1 MANIKEEKTWEEGIY
16 QLEVTDPV
24 VGGVDGI
31 SNKQAKQLANRTS
44 YLKKQVEDNKSG
56 ADLALATKR
65 DVNDSYSK
73 TEVDEKFT
81 DTGKLIKEKLGKSE
95 TAADSAKL
103 QGIGGENYMRNFN
116 NLLPVG
122 DANSGRYWSERG
134 NGIYHYNKPLSEVQ
148 NMYEGARFAHVEITN
163 IQGELLV
170 VAYDFN
176 GDIYVRTGNQPQPNG
191 NDMAMRP
198 WARAGGKSIGVG
210 QTWQNVTAE
219 RHTGVTYTN
228 TTGRP
233 IAIHISMNSDGPS
246 GSTTGGVAHIRIYI
260 NDVEMGYIYTG
271 HVPGITTSMTDGIII
286 PAGATYRVVTSR
298 TLDGTF
304 QDATSWYELR

>member
-24 VGGVDGI
+24 VGGIDGI
-31 SNKQAKQLANRTS
+31 SNKQAKQLANRTG
-44 YLKKQVEDNKSG
+44 YLREQIENDKNSVNT
-56 ADLALATKR
+56 ALAKKR
-65 DVNDSYSK
+65 DVEDSYSRIEMDK
-73 TEVDEKFT
+73 KFT
-81 DTGKLIKEKLGKSE
+81 SVGTTIAEKLGKNE

-103 QGIGGENYMRNFN
+103 QGIAGDCYMRNFN
-116 NLLPVG
+116 SLLPVG

-148 NMYEGARFAHVEITN
+148 NMYEGARFAHVKITN

-233 IAIHISMNSDGPS
+233 IAVHISMNSDGPS
-246 GSTTGGVAHIRIYI
+246 GSATGGVAHIRIYI

-271 HVPGITTSMTDGIII
+271 HIPGITTSMTDGIII
-286 PAGATYRVVTSR
+286 PAGATYKVVTSR
-298 TLDGTF
+298 VLDGTF